1 MTTECKAEY
10 PHCPKVAVGA
20 VVFNEGRVLL
30 VRRGKAPSKG
40 LWAIPG
46 GSVELGE
53 SLQEA
58 AEREILEEA
67 GIVVKAR
74 EPVCTFDVIE
84 RDDAGRVRFHY
95 VIVDLAADYLDGDL
109 RSGDDALEARW
120 VSPGEL
126 ETLTVNERT
135 RRLLERQF
143 QFC

>member
-67 GIVVKAR
+67 GIVVSAR

-84 RDDAGRVRFHY
+84 RWSSVFQPEE
-95 VIVDLAADYLDGDL
+95 DYLIL
-109 RSGDDALEARW
+109 RPVDAVDSECFCVAGVCEVLFN
-120 VSPGEL
+120 
-126 ETLTVNERT
+126 TLRKLVYLTI
-135 RRLLERQF
+135 LP
-143 QFC
+143 

>member
-1 MTTECKAEY
+1 
-10 PHCPKVAVGA
+10 